1 MATTAQSPVVSKPD
15 ATVRKTYLN
24 QRLSGAFSG
33 LSSFMKN
40 RKNWKLNR
48 KQTEKELR
56 RINSFAV
63 HRDARKHFKR
73 RPMFVDSINSIW
85 QADLK
90 ELGSLA
96 EYNNCNSFVLV
107 VIDSFSKVA
116 YTRMIKQKTAKY
128 MIPAFKSIFREAKI
142 RPQFLLT
149 DR

>member
-1 MATTAQSPVVSKPD
+1 MAATAQSRVIKPE
-15 ATVRKTYLN
+15 ATVRKSYLN

-33 LSSFMKN
+33 ISSFMKN

-56 RINSFAV
+56 KINAYAV
-63 HRDARKHFKR
+63 HRDARKNFKR
-73 RPMFVDSINSIW
+73 RPILVDSINSIW
-85 QADLK
+85 QSDLK
-90 ELGSLA
+90 DISNSA
-96 EYNNCNSFVLV
+96 EFNNCNYFVLV
-107 VIDSFSKVA
+107 VVDSFSKVA

-128 MIPAFKSIFREAKI
+128 MIPAFKSIFKQAGA